1 MYRKCPVC
9 GTNEWRSYERKG
21 NLTMSCVGCGYKDRL
36 RMAVEKLLKDEK
48 AIERI
53 AEESFKVMTK

>member
-1 MYRKCPVC
+1 
-9 GTNEWRSYERKG
+9 
-21 NLTMSCVGCGYKDRL
+21 MSCVGCGYKDRL